1 MSTDSSLFSASS
13 PSTMTTN
20 APAFQ
25 SACVPIPLHHVVT
38 IRLTKSNY
46 LLWRA
51 QLVPFLR
58 SAKLMGYLDGTLPA
72 PAQLIAS
79 STATGAAQVANPAYI
94 RWYDQDQ
101 QLLSGLLSSMTED
114 VLRDVVAATSSKEV
128 WDSLQKKFSS
138 STRAR
143 TVQIRVELATAKK
156 RDSTA
161 ADYYHKITGLA
172 NELAAA
178 GAPLQD
184 DEVLSYLLV
193 GLPAEYDL
201 FVTSI
206 TSKTDPLTLD
216 DVFAHLMAFEAR
228 QLQHQTEIQLNT
240 DMSANYVGRG
250 GRGHRGRGRNTRGR
264 GCFAPRGCASSRF
277 RWSWLIFSS
286 HLSNL

>member
-25 SACVPIPLHHVVT
+25 SACIPIPLHHVVT

-46 LLWRA
+46 LLWHA

-114 VLRDVVAATSSKEV
+114 VLWDVVAATSSKEV

-138 STRAR
+138 TRAR
-143 TVQIRVELATAKK
+143 TVQICVELATTKK

-161 ADYYHKITGLA
+161 ADYYRKITGLA

-184 DEVLSYLLV
+184 DEVLSYLLA
-193 GLPAEYDL
+193 GLPAEYDP

-206 TSKTDPLTLD
+206 TTKTDPLSLD

-228 QLQHQTEIQLNT
+228 QLQHQAEIQLNT
-240 DMSANYVGRG
+240 GMSANYVGRG
-250 GRGHRGRGRNTRGR
+250 GHGHRGRGRNTRGHGR
-264 GCFAPRGCASSRF
+264 FAPRGCASSRF